1 MNWDS
6 VKEKITDYAP
16 LIASL
21 LGGPKGFAVQALVSK
36 LLGTDSDP
44 KAIEAALSPENLEK
58 IRKMEIENEQ
68 ELMKLNVQA
77 LTVEV
82 EDRKH
87 AREHA
92 DDSKMPEIIC
102 IVLTLIAAVYG
113 TGLFFV
119 EIPDANRDLI
129 SYFGGQLITL
139 WAGSV
144 AYWVGTT
151 RGSSFKN
158 KLLARFSTAK

>member
-21 LGGPKGFAVQALVSK
+21 IGGPKGFAVQALVSK

-68 ELMKLNVQA
+68 EKTFAPDFWDNPQEAQAHMKFIQ
-77 LTVEV
+77 
-82 EDRKH
+82 
-87 AREHA
+87 
-92 DDSKMPEIIC
+92 SK
-102 IVLTLIAAVYG
+102 TLQH
-113 TGLFFV
+113 
-119 EIPDANRDLI
+119 
-129 SYFGGQLITL
+129 SYSWHI
-139 WAGSV
+139 
-144 AYWVGTT
+144 
-151 RGSSFKN
+151 
-158 KLLARFSTAK
+158 